1 MEDICTKFGRN
12 IRKHRLSKGYSQE
25 KLAELA
31 GLHRTYISDLE
42 RGRRSISLGNIEK
55 LANVLEIDL
64 YKLFIFQKEDKKVDE
79 NEL

>member
-1 MEDICTKFGRN
+1 MEDICKKFGRN
-12 IRKHRLSKGYSQE
+12 IRKYRLLKGYSQE

-42 RGRRSISLGNIEK
+42 RGNRSISLGNIEK

-64 YKLFIFQKEDKKVDE
+64 HKLFIFEKENSKVDE
-79 NEL
+79 NEF